1 MERTFGASGGLYF
14 YIAFLVLDTLVL
26 GIEGATQLRAG
37 SLPAAILLLALA
49 ALCAALAA
57 ALFLRWGRL
66 RVVITPEAMALS
78 GQGDRPAQLVEW
90 ADVERVREVKG
101 PAYQLS
107 LRGLLPG
114 PYLPHGLLRGE
125 TVLEIDAHP
134 GQKVGGNDHRSTGL
148 AHREVPRRRGYD
160 PERRQRRALLPACR
174 EQQKGQR
181 RAPQFP
187 SHSM

>member
-1 MERTFGASGGLYF
+1 MERTFRASGGLYF
-14 YIAFLVLDTLVL
+14 YIAFLVLDALVL

-37 SLPAAILLLALA
+37 SLPSAVLLLALA
-49 ALCAALAA
+49 ALCAGLAG

-78 GQGDRPAQLVEW
+78 GQGDRPPQLVEW
-90 ADVERVREVKG
+90 ADVERVREVRG

-134 GQKVGGNDHRSTGL
+134 NQRVL
-148 AHREVPRRRGYD
+148 L
-160 PERRQRRALLPACR
+160 RRALVGGYGAL
-174 EQQKGQR
+174 QQDVIRQVPKDTVIDLHAR
-181 RAPQFP
+181 WWRD
-187 SHSM
+187 